1 MRLKG
6 EFYVFLSAAG
16 FALMP
21 IFAKLAYGGGAS
33 VTTVLLLRFLS
44 ASIFMWV
51 YVLLKKIEFR
61 ITLKQ
66 IISIFVLG
74 SICYSGSALTLFN
87 SYKFISAGFSEVL
100 MFTYPVWVLI
110 ILRIKSN
117 EKIGF
122 YKLFAIILSILG
134 ILVSS
139 YSPNQFISFKG
150 TVLAL
155 LGAVFYSLYVAFIDD
170 KRFEGIHPAVMT
182 AYILPSVTIT
192 YLIYGL
198 IKGGIAFQFSPW
210 AWTNTMLLG
219 LFSTSIPVLA
229 FCTGAK
235 LIGSSRASII
245 STIEPFL
252 SFIFGYFILGE
263 KFSWNMALGGVLILI
278 AVFMIHRFSGVKEK

>member
-1 MRLKG
+1 MKLKG

-51 YVLLKKIEFR
+51 YVLVKKIEFK

-66 IISIFVLG
+66 ILSIFILG
-74 SICYSGSALTLFN
+74 GICYSGSALTLFN

-100 MFTYPVWVLI
+100 MFTYPVWVLL

-122 YKLFAIILSILG
+122 YKVFAIILSILG
-134 ILVSS
+134 ILFSS

-150 TVLAL
+150 TILAL
-155 LGAVFYSLYVAFIDD
+155 LGAIFYAFYVAFIDD

-198 IKGGIAFQFSPW
+198 IKGGIAFQFSTW

-219 LFSTSIPVLA
+219 FFSTSMAVLA

-252 SFIFGYFILGE
+252 SFIFGYFILQE
-263 KFSWNMALGGVLILI
+263 KFTVNMALGGVLILS
-278 AVFMIHRFSGVKEK
+278 AVFMIHRLSEAKEN